1 MAGFL
6 ACSGIGARPSHY
18 RSITVT
24 VLPYTL
30 LTVAETAPD
39 SHGIPFYARTIKHSL
54 SGIFMMAANVSM
66 FGFPPFA
73 KAESPCEGGKQF
85 RGSTVFGSGV
95 HRKAQKDAKRFCN
108 EPVFATLRRGM
119 RINTNDTKRLP
130 ACQDPTTNTHHP
142 RPNSQES
149 TDLRGSNA
157 SIRKSSHQF
166 TKLSRMIQYNCP
178 YYSFT
183 T

>member
-85 RGSTVFGSGV
+85 RGSDVSLFS
-95 HRKAQKDAKRFCN
+95 H
-108 EPVFATLRRGM
+108 PSSLRYAA
-119 RINTNDTKRLP
+119 
-130 ACQDPTTNTHHP
+130 AC
-142 RPNSQES
+142 E
-149 TDLRGSNA
+149 
-157 SIRKSSHQF
+157 
-166 TKLSRMIQYNCP
+166 
-178 YYSFT
+178 
-183 T
+183 

>member
-85 RGSTVFGSGV
+85 RGSTVFGSEVQDVSIYPAGF
-95 HRKAQKDAKRFCN
+95 QILL
-108 EPVFATLRRGM
+108 EPPVFATLRRGK

-130 ACQDPTTNTHHP
+130 EVS
-142 RPNSQES
+142 R
-149 TDLRGSNA
+149 RGN
-157 SIRKSSHQF
+157 
-166 TKLSRMIQYNCP
+166 L
-178 YYSFT
+178 
-183 T
+183 

>member
-108 EPVFATLRRGM
+108 ELYEQR
-119 RINTNDTKRLP
+119 
-130 ACQDPTTNTHHP
+130 PT
-142 RPNSQES
+142 REIMES
-149 TDLRGSNA
+149 VISTGTQWSGEI
-157 SIRKSSHQF
+157 SV
-166 TKLSRMIQYNCP
+166 
-178 YYSFT
+178 
-183 T
+183 